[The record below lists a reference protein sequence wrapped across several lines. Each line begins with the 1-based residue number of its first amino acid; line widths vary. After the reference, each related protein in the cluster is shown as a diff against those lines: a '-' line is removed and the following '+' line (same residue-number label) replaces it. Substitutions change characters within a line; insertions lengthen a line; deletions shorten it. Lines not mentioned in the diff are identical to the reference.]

1 MWTVETANEGAKLS
15 RRRSLWSI
23 LQLMEETQAERVRAH
38 LELEDA
44 STRELGELRLRLVH
58 DRHKFLDLLKRSQE
72 LSES

>member
-1 MWTVETANEGAKLS
+1 
-15 RRRSLWSI
+15 
-23 LQLMEETQAERVRAH
+23 MEETQAERVRAH